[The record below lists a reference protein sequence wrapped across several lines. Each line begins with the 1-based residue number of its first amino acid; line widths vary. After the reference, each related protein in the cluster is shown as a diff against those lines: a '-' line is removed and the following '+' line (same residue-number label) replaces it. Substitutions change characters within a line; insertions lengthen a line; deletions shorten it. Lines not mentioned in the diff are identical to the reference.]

1 MRTPDR
7 PTLSCSSCAKCPTQD
22 CPAKNEGDEPRVH
35 GRSLGLAAIAAF
47 LAPVVLAIVI
57 GLCAGGNGAAQLAG
71 ALIGLGLGMGASFF
85 CVRAILGAPEPKAR
99 AGVAHGPGRRWQ
111 RSD

>member
-22 CPAKNEGDEPRVH
+22 CPAKNEGNEPRVH

-47 LAPVVLAIVI
+47 LAPVVLAIVV

-71 ALIGLGLGMGASFF
+71 ALIGLALGMGASFL
-85 CVRAILGAPEPKAR
+85 CVRAILGLPKANAQAR
-99 AGVAHGPGRRWQ
+99 VAQRPGRR
-111 RSD
+111 